1 MGFVFIPNNAV
12 QAWLEDGRA
21 SLDQGELYLLEEN
34 LKIPLVSAVRFLEV
48 VAPDEDSLGLIGKI
62 KTLEQL
68 EELDAEHFMDS
79 VTIGEIAYT
88 VIEGSRGELADKSV
102 KSELMQGGFKRIPTD
117 IRGTLAPP
125 ELLPETA
132 EKSEAPTDEE
142 AAELSRLFLS
152 TVR

>member
-1 MGFVFIPNNAV
+1 MGLVFIPNNAV

-21 SLDQGELYLLEEN
+21 ILDKGELYLLEEN

-48 VAPDEDSLGLIGKI
+48 VAPDEDTLGLVGKI
-62 KTLEQL
+62 KTTEQL

-88 VIEGSRGELADKSV
+88 VIEGSRGELATEPIVSESV
-102 KSELMQGGFKRIPTD
+102 QGGFKRIPTD

-125 ELLPETA
+125 EMLPEA
-132 EKSEAPTDEE
+132 EEKSGAPTDEE
-142 AAELSRLFLS
+142 AAELSRLFLN